1 VRCTNTAAEYNNTKK
16 QLREPLPHP
25 VNLDAAYKALP
36 PCVSNFDTV
45 PAQSFCAEI
54 SKNLES
60 FRRFG
65 WRSYFRFLR
74 KISMTFEALGLN
86 PSILAALTE
95 AGYTAP
101 TPVQQQAV
109 PAAIEGKD
117 LLVSSQT
124 GSGKTAAFMLPSLH
138 RLAALDAGQQGRTPN
153 QEKQAAQARGER
165 PRFRPAQ
172 PKMLVLTPTRELA
185 LQVTTNT
192 AKYSIN
198 LRRIKAVSILGGMP
212 YPKQMQLLAKNP
224 EILVATPGR
233 LIDHMESGKI
243 DFSQLEILV
252 LDEADRM
259 LDMGF
264 IDDIEKIVAATPAS
278 RQTML
283 FSATLDGVVGNMAR
297 RITKDPLVIQVSSTT
312 SRHENIAQVVH
323 FVDDLSHKNRLL
335 DHLLR
340 DEAMDQAVV
349 FTATKR
355 DADTIADR
363 LNIAGF
369 SAAALHGDMH
379 QGARNRTLDGLRRG
393 NVKVLVATDVAARGI
408 DVPSITH
415 VFNYDLP
422 KFPEDYVHR
431 IGRTG
436 RAGRNGQAVS
446 LVNHAENMHV
456 RRIERFTKQTIPV
469 EVVEGFEPKRSAPP
483 RSAARPGWKPGDGRN
498 AKPGQRSFSKPRSEG
513 GHYRSEGAPFRA
525 EGTEGRPFRSEGNF
539 RKEGGGY
546 RNDSPG
552 YRTERTDSGF
562 RKEGANAR
570 ERGESN
576 FRSREGSSYN
586 KGPRSDAP
594 RRPWGER

>member
-1 VRCTNTAAEYNNTKK
+1 M
-16 QLREPLPHP
+16 
-25 VNLDAAYKALP
+25 
-36 PCVSNFDTV
+36 
-45 PAQSFCAEI
+45 SFE
-54 SKNLES
+54 
-60 FRRFG
+60 
-65 WRSYFRFLR
+65 
-74 KISMTFEALGLN
+74 TLGLH
-86 PSILAALTE
+86 PSILKALTD

-101 TPVQQQAV
+101 TPVQEQAV
-109 PAAIEGKD
+109 PAAIQGKD

-138 RLAALDAGQQGRTPN
+138 RLAGIEPAEGARTPN
-153 QEKQAAQARGER
+153 QERQAAQARGER

-192 AKYSIN
+192 DKYSVN

-212 YPKQMQLLAKNP
+212 YPKQMQLLSRNP

-243 DFSQLEILV
+243 DFSQLQILV

-264 IDDIEKIVAATPAS
+264 IDDIEKIVAATPES

-297 RITKDPLVIQVSSTT
+297 RITKDPLTIQISST
-312 SRHENIAQVVH
+312 SAKHENISQRVH

-340 DEAMDQAVV
+340 DETLDQAVV

-408 DVPSITH
+408 DVPNITH

-436 RAGRNGQAVS
+436 RAGRNGLAIS
-446 LVNHAENMHV
+446 LVNHAEGMHV
-456 RRIERFTKQTIPV
+456 KRIERFTKQTIPV
-469 EVVEGFEPKRSAPP
+469 NVIEGFEPKRTAPP
-483 RSAARPGWKPGDGRN
+483 RSATRPGWKPGDGR
-498 AKPGQRSFSKPRSEG
+498 KPGQRSFSKPGAPREGG
-513 GHYRSEGAPFRA
+513 GHYRSESA
-525 EGTEGRPFRSEGNF
+525 PFRSEGQRPEGGY
-539 RKEGGGY
+539 RKEGGFRSESAPREG
-546 RNDSPG
+546 
-552 YRTERTDSGF
+552 GF
-562 RKEGANAR
+562 RSEGGFRR
-570 ERGESN
+570 EASGGYKGSN
-576 FRSREGSSYN
+576 
-586 KGPRSDAP
+586 PRSGDAP

>member
-1 VRCTNTAAEYNNTKK
+1 M
-16 QLREPLPHP
+16 
-25 VNLDAAYKALP
+25 
-36 PCVSNFDTV
+36 S
-45 PAQSFCAEI
+45 
-54 SKNLES
+54 
-60 FRRFG
+60 
-65 WRSYFRFLR
+65 
-74 KISMTFEALGLN
+74 FEALGLH
-86 PSILAALTE
+86 AAIVKAVTE
-95 AGYTAP
+95 AGYTKP
-101 TPVQQQAV
+101 TPVQEQAI
-109 PAAIEGKD
+109 PAAIGGRD

-124 GSGKTAAFMLPSLH
+124 GSGKTAAFMLPALNK
-138 RLAALDAGQQGRTPN
+138 LAGAADAAPQGRTPA
-153 QEKQAAQARGER
+153 QEAQSARSRGER
-165 PRFRPAQ
+165 PRFKAAQ

-185 LQVTTNT
+185 LQVTNATEQYT
-192 AKYSIN
+192 TS
-198 LRRIKAVSILGGMP
+198 LRRIRAVSILGGMP

-264 IDDIEKIVAATPAS
+264 IDDIEKIVAATPET

-297 RITKDPLVIQVSSTT
+297 RITKNPMVIQIAGATN
-312 SRHENIAQVVH
+312 RHENISQRVH

-340 DEAMDQAVV
+340 DETLDQAVV

-355 DADTIADR
+355 DADMIADR

-408 DVPSITH
+408 DVPNITH
-415 VFNYDLP
+415 VVNYDLP

-436 RAGRNGQAVS
+436 RAGRNGLAIS
-446 LVNHAENMHV
+446 LVNHAEGMNV
-456 RRIERFTKQTIPV
+456 KRIERFTKQPIPV
-469 EVVEGFEPKRSAPP
+469 NVVEGYEPKKSAAP
-483 RSAARPGWKPGDGRN
+483 RSSPRAGGWKPGDGRN
-498 AKPGQRSFSKPRSEG
+498 AGAGAKPGQRSFSKPSGPR
-513 GHYRSEGAPFRA
+513 R
-525 EGTEGRPFRSEGNF
+525 
-539 RKEGGGY
+539 EGGGGG
-546 RNDSPG
+546 G
-552 YRTERTDSGF
+552 YKG
-562 RKEGANAR
+562 
-570 ERGESN
+570 SN
-576 FRSREGSSYN
+576 
-586 KGPRSDAP
+586 PRSADGA
-594 RRPWGER
+594 RRTFGDY